1 MDRKQHLEWITKAT
15 WSAGTLSL
23 NHDTG
28 MGKWQW
34 RIPAPPS
41 TLQHISSY
49 CYCSQL
55 CQPDVSTNAKFGFV
69 WISATT
75 NPIGFL
81 SFVLHIT
88 VWGSCFSLASRRGFR
103 RLRRR
108 LALRRLLFT
117 HSFTDSLTLLTHSL
131 TLTHSPTHSLTDWLT
146 AWLTH
151 CGCLLPGRRSTQ
163 SLLEELRRGGRRWPA
178 AAFCLAG
185 AVHTLVSL
193 ATCGFIPWL

>member
-28 MGKWQW
+28 MGKWHG

-131 TLTHSPTHSLTDWLT
+131 SLTHQLTHSLTDWLPDS
-146 AWLTH
+146 LT
-151 CGCLLPGRRSTQ
+151 
-163 SLLEELRRGGRRWPA
+163 A

-185 AVHTLVSL
+185 AVHRASWRS
-193 ATCGFIPWL
+193 CGAVAAAGPRLPFAWQAQYTHWCPWLLVDLYLDFK